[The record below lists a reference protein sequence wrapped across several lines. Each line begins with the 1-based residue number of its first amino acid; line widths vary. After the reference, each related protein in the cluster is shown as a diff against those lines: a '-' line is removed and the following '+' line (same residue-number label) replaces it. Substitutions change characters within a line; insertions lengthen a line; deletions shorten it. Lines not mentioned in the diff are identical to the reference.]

1 MARLAQLGLLGS
13 IVVAV
18 LMARESNLS
27 TAQEAKTKAPAA
39 AKTEATPAPSGER
52 ARPRGRLPSYYNAVI
67 TPDQRESVY
76 KVQQAYAPQ
85 IEKLEAELETLRA
98 ERRKEIEALLS
109 EEQRAKVAELAQIA
123 RARRA
128 RIQAQIEAAEAA
140 QAEPDA
146 KAGN

>member
-1 MARLAQLGLLGS
+1 
-13 IVVAV
+13 
-18 LMARESNLS
+18 
-27 TAQEAKTKAPAA
+27 
-39 AKTEATPAPSGER
+39 
-52 ARPRGRLPSYYNAVI
+52 VI

-123 RARRA
+123 RQRRA
-128 RIQAQIEAAEAA
+128 RIQAQVEAAEAA
-140 QAEPDA
+140 QAEADA
-146 KAGN
+146 EAKTDGK